1 MPVRWHGRL
10 SRFSPVRE
18 GGPGRRST
26 LVGWLLANLATL
38 WWGIRLVEQH
48 GIDGIGP
55 AAVVI
60 AAASLLIQITWVL
73 IKAVLRPLA
82 VTFCVD
88 ARGVEILP
96 SKEQRSL
103 DRKLRRVSLVVFWLT
118 WRGGQWSEWKPSTP
132 WKQVKRVVVDEIARE
147 VLVQGGPW
155 DIRLLAMEEKFAAV
169 CEAVAQRAPKRTRVV
184 HIRTLG

>member
-1 MPVRWHGRL
+1 MPLRWQGRL
-10 SRFSPVRE
+10 PLFSPVRE

-26 LVGWLLANLATL
+26 LIGWLLANLGTL
-38 WWGIRLVEQH
+38 WWGIRLVEQQ

-60 AAASLLIQITWVL
+60 AAASLLIQIIWIL
-73 IKAVLRPLA
+73 IKAVMRPLA

-96 SKEQRSL
+96 TKEQRSL
-103 DRKLRRVSLVVFWLT
+103 DRQMRRVSLVVFWLT
-118 WRGGQWSEWKPSTP
+118 WRGGQWSNWKPSTP
-132 WKQVKRVVVDEIARE
+132 WKQVKRVVIDEIARE

-155 DIRLLAMEEKFAAV
+155 DIRLLNMDDQFTDV
-169 CEAVAQRAPKRTRVV
+169 CKMIGQNAPKRTHMTHVK
-184 HIRTLG
+184 TLG